1 MTSGKLFSGTP
12 VLEVRGIGVR
22 YGGVQAVND
31 AHLEIAEGEI
41 VALIGPNG
49 AGKTSLFNAI
59 AGVVKPSEGSVALD
73 GRPLD
78 GLMPHQRARRG
89 LGRTFQA
96 GRLFGRM
103 TLRDNLEVA
112 QYLRGRSGVLSALTG
127 SLGARIDRTLARE
140 RADEVIAAV
149 ALERFAEMPC
159 RALPYGIQR
168 IGEIARALCIEPRI
182 LLLDEPSAG
191 LDSSESED
199 LNKMILRIRDLLE
212 TPVLL
217 IEHDMNVVMGISDYV
232 YVMDFGWMLAQGTP
246 DEVRAD
252 ERVIAAYLGD
262 EVA

>member
-1 MTSGKLFSGTP
+1 MTKTISGTP
-12 VLEVRGIGVR
+12 VLEVRGIEVR
-22 YGGVQAVND
+22 YGGVRAVAD
-31 AHLEIAEGEI
+31 AHLQVSDGEI

-59 AGVVKPSEGSVALD
+59 AGVVRPSAGTVLLD

-78 GLMPHQRARRG
+78 GMPHERARRG
-89 LGRTFQA
+89 LARTFQA

-112 QYLRGRSGVLSALTG
+112 QYLRGRSGVLAALTG
-127 SLGARIDRTLARE
+127 SLGARIDRKLARE
-140 RADEVIAAV
+140 RTNEVIAAV
-149 ALERFAEMPC
+149 ALEEFADMPC

-168 IGEIARALCIEPRI
+168 IAEIARALCIEPRI

-191 LDSSESED
+191 LDSRESED
-199 LNKMILRIRDLLE
+199 LNRMIKRIRDLLE

-217 IEHDMNVVMGISDYV
+217 IEHDMTVVMEISDYI

-246 DEVRAD
+246 DEVRSD
-252 ERVIAAYLGD
+252 ERVISAYLGD